1 MCMYI
6 YTFEYIPY
14 KTQKKK
20 TLYILKLF
28 LILRDKSM
36 STYLILFGPPSGYVA
51 RYFLNTL
58 PGFISS
64 SFWTTS
70 IGG

>member
-1 MCMYI
+1 MYI
-6 YTFEYIPY
+6 YTFEYILY

-20 TLYILKLF
+20 QTLYILKLF
-28 LILRDKSM
+28 LILRDESM

-51 RYFLNTL
+51 RYFLNIL